1 MTITG
6 DRSSIKALVDKV
18 RLAYNE
24 VVSFIDDQQLAA
36 KEKNPASIGRDPL
49 VRDLRSQL
57 ARVLN
62 TERTVP
68 GVFTAIS
75 QVGLGFTR
83 TGQLEFN
90 EAAFDAALDRDA
102 TGVQNLF
109 RGSGAAAGAF
119 SDLATTIATYTSAGG
134 LLPTAQTRLNDQ
146 VLRIGERIDDMELR
160 LATRREALQ
169 REFTAADLAI
179 KQLNNSL
186 GQLGLLGAS
195 LS

>member
-1 MTITG
+1 M
-6 DRSSIKALVDKV
+6 A
-18 RLAYNE
+18 
-24 VVSFIDDQQLAA
+24 FIDDQQLAA

-68 GVFTAIS
+68 GGVFTAIS

-90 EAAFDAALDRDA
+90 EARSTRRSIATRSASRTCSAAPARV
-102 TGVQNLF
+102 T
-109 RGSGAAAGAF
+109 GAF
-119 SDLATTIATYTSAGG
+119 SDLATTIASYTSAGG

-146 VLRIGERIDDMELR
+146 VLEDRRAHRRHGAPPGGPPRGIAAGVHCCRFGHQAAEQLARPAELPGSVVV
-160 LATRREALQ
+160 Q
-169 REFTAADLAI
+169 
-179 KQLNNSL
+179 S
-186 GQLGLLGAS
+186 
-195 LS
+195 

>member
-1 MTITG
+1 M
-6 DRSSIKALVDKV
+6 
-18 RLAYNE
+18 
-24 VVSFIDDQQLAA
+24 AA

-102 TGVQNLF
+102 AGVQNLF
-109 RGSGAAAGAF
+109 RGSGAATGAF
-119 SDLATTIATYTSAGG
+119 SDLSTTIAAYTSAGG
-134 LLPTAQTRLNDQ
+134 FLPTAQTRLNEQ
-146 VLRIGERIDDMELR
+146 TSRISARLADMELR
-160 LATRREALQ
+160 LAARREALQ

-179 KQLNNSL
+179 KQLNNSM
-186 GQLGLLGAS
+186 GQLSSMGAA
-195 LS
+195 

>member
-1 MTITG
+1 M
-6 DRSSIKALVDKV
+6 
-18 RLAYNE
+18 
-24 VVSFIDDQQLAA
+24 
-36 KEKNPASIGRDPL
+36 
-49 VRDLRSQL
+49 
-57 ARVLN
+57 
-62 TERTVP
+62 P

-90 EAAFDAALDRDA
+90 EAAFDTALDRDA

-109 RGSGAAAGAF
+109 RGSGAVTGAF
-119 SDLATTIATYTSAGG
+119 SDLQTTIATYTSAGG

-146 VLRIGERIDDMELR
+146 VSRIGERIDDMELR
-160 LATRREALQ
+160 LAARKEALQ

-186 GQLGLLGAS
+186 GQLGSLGAS